1 MITRVNK
8 TQLKQIIRESIV
20 SLMETSD
27 YKVGLSNGKAKQTD
41 NLFGLIKGAV
51 KGKEWRERKKRQKDY
66 FGKEAD
72 KRRKNGGASEVHR
85 GEVDAEQGCDTKNRL
100 EEAKLRQKIKRI
112 IAESL
117 WEEDD
122 SEDKGKKNT
131 KSKKSTKSNDGEME
145 RKRSEVMDW
154 LGATENDEGNSYT
167 INHADLVRQ
176 LWNPKDKDEEDELRG
191 LFSKKFR
198 HAENDNGSIYD
209 FSDSEINT
217 LYNIKGNLV

>member
-1 MITRVNK
+1 MITRVNR

-27 YKVGLSNGKAKQTD
+27 YKSGLS
-41 NLFGLIKGAV
+41 
-51 KGKEWRERKKRQKDY
+51 E
-66 FGKEAD
+66 
-72 KRRKNGGASEVHR
+72 GASEVHR
-85 GEVDAEQGCDTKNRL
+85 GELDAEQGCDTKNRL

-122 SEDKGKKNT
+122 SEDKDEKGTKN
-131 KSKKSTKSNDGEME
+131 NDGEME
-145 RKRSEVMDW
+145 RKRLEVMDW
-154 LGATENDEGNSYT
+154 LGATENDDGSSYT

-176 LWNPKDKDEEDELRG
+176 LWSPKDKDEEDELRG

-198 HAENDNGSIYD
+198 HAKNDNGSTYD
-209 FSDSEINT
+209 FDDSEINT
-217 LYNIKGNLV
+217 LYNIKGNLA